1 MPHFEAVRLRVR
13 LIVAGTLLAAIAA
26 TVLPAVFPSLHVA
39 YREPGLRV
47 ALEGAASLMAAT
59 AAYIAIGRFLRA
71 RSLAPLVLGVA
82 LTFLA
87 AATFAL
93 AVLVAVTPAWD
104 QALVLVVTGNLLGGV
119 GLAIAAFVPDR
130 PVKRPGRSMGILVGT
145 GLALGVVV
153 AIAFV
158 AVAWDGAHAALREA
172 EATGSN
178 HSDHVAGLLAFQL
191 VTLAAFAAAA
201 FGFGRNA
208 LRTGDEFLGWLAL
221 ATTLG
226 AFSRLNVVLFP
237 AAGTHFIHTADVFR
251 VLFYVVLLIAAARE
265 VQGYWKTLAD
275 TAVLEERRRI
285 ARDIHDGLAQELA
298 FISRRAKRLVGRPD
312 REGAEQIAA
321 AAERA
326 LTESRRA
333 IAALTRPLDEPL
345 DEVLAQAVEE
355 VAQRTG
361 ARLELELEPGIEI
374 EGPEREALVR
384 IACEAVANA
393 ARHAHANVVRLE
405 LANGDRVRLRVVDD
419 GVGFDIADAPES
431 GGGFGLESMRGRA
444 AALGADFR
452 LRSEVGAGTTVEVEL
467 A

>member
-1 MPHFEAVRLRVR
+1 MRV
-13 LIVAGTLLAAIAA
+13 IVAGTLVAATVA
-26 TVLPAVFPSLHVA
+26 TVLPALLPSLHVA
-39 YREPGLRV
+39 HRAPGLRV

-71 RSLAPLVLGVA
+71 RSLGPLVLGVA

-93 AVLVAVTPAWD
+93 ALLVAVTPAWD
-104 QALVLVVTGNLLGGV
+104 QALVLVVTGNLVGGV
-119 GLAIAAFVPDR
+119 GLALAAFVPDR
-130 PVKRPGRSMGILVGT
+130 PVRRPGRSMAIIVGA
-145 GLALGVVV
+145 GLALAALIAV
-153 AIAFV
+153 AFV
-158 AVAWDGAHAALREA
+158 TIAWDGAAAALREA
-172 EATGSN
+172 EASGAN
-178 HSDHVAGLLAFQL
+178 RAERAFGLLGFQVL
-191 VTLAAFAAAA
+191 TLAAFAAAA
-201 FGFGRNA
+201 LGFGRTA

-226 AFSRLNVVLFP
+226 AFSRADLVLFP
-237 AAGTHFIHTADVFR
+237 AAGTHYIHLADVFR

-265 VQGYWKTLAD
+265 VHGYWQRLAD

-298 FISRRAKRLVGRPD
+298 FISRRAKRLAGRPD
-312 REGAEQIAA
+312 PDGAVQIAA

-361 ARLELELEPGIEI
+361 ARLELQLEPGIEV
-374 EGPEREALVR
+374 GAPAREALVR

-393 ARHAHANVVRLE
+393 ARHSRASVVRLE
-405 LANGDRVRLRVVDD
+405 LENGDRVRLRVVDD
-419 GVGFDIADAPES
+419 GVGFDTADAPES

>member
-1 MPHFEAVRLRVR
+1 MRLRVR
-13 LIVAGTLLAAIAA
+13 LIVAGTLLAATAA
-26 TVLPAVFPSLHVA
+26 VVLPAVIPSLHVA
-39 YREPGLRV
+39 YRAAGLRV

-71 RSLAPLVLGVA
+71 RSLGPLVLGVA
-82 LTFLA
+82 LAFLA

-93 AVLVAVTPAWD
+93 AVLVALTPAWD
-104 QALVLVVTGNLLGGV
+104 QALILVVTGNLVGGI

-130 PVKRPGRSMGILVGT
+130 PVRRPGRAMGILVSAGIV
-145 GLALGVVV
+145 LGILIAV
-153 AIAFV
+153 AFV
-158 AVAWDGAHAALREA
+158 FIAWDGAATALREA
-172 EATGSN
+172 ELTGSN
-178 HSDHVAGLLAFQL
+178 RADRSTGLLSFQMY
-191 VTLAAFAAAA
+191 TLAAFAAAA
-201 FGFGRNA
+201 FGFGRAA

-221 ATTLG
+221 ATALG
-226 AFSRLNVVLFP
+226 AYSRVSLVLFP
-237 AAGTHFIHTADVFR
+237 AAGTHYIHLADIFR

-265 VQGYWKTLAD
+265 VNGYWKTLAD

-285 ARDIHDGLAQELA
+285 ARDMHDGLAQELA
-298 FISRRAKRLVGRPD
+298 YISRRAKRLAARPD
-312 REGAEQIAA
+312 PEGAEQIAA

-361 ARLELELEPGIEI
+361 AHLQLELEPGIDVG
-374 EGPEREALVR
+374 GPAREALVR

-393 ARHAHANVVRLE
+393 ARHSRASVVRLE

-419 GVGFDIADAPES
+419 GIGFDTAQSPEG

-452 LRSEVGAGTTVEVEL
+452 LRSELGTGTTVEVEL

>member
-1 MPHFEAVRLRVR
+1 VPHFRAVRLRVR
-13 LIVAGTLLAAIAA
+13 LIVAGTLVAA
-26 TVLPAVFPSLHVA
+26 TAATLLPVIFPSLHVVHRA
-39 YREPGLRV
+39 PGLRV

-59 AAYIAIGRFLRA
+59 AAYIALGRFLRA
-71 RSLAPLVLGVA
+71 RSLGPLVLGVA

-104 QALVLVVTGNLLGGV
+104 QALVLVVTGNLVGGV
-119 GLAIAAFVPDR
+119 GLALAAFVPDR
-130 PVKRPGRSMGILVGT
+130 PVRRPARDMGIIVAA
-145 GLALGVVV
+145 GLALA
-153 AIAFV
+153 AITALAFV
-158 AVAWDGAHAALREA
+158 LFAWDGAAQALREA

-178 HSDHVAGLLAFQL
+178 RADRAAGLLSFQVL
-191 VTLAAFAAAA
+191 TLAAFAAAA
-201 FGFGRNA
+201 LGFGRTA

-226 AFSRLNVVLFP
+226 AFSRVSLILFP
-237 AAGTHFIHTADVFR
+237 AAGTHYIHLADVFR
-251 VLFYVVLLIAAARE
+251 VLFYVVLLVAAARE
-265 VQGYWKTLAD
+265 VNGYWKTLAD

-285 ARDIHDGLAQELA
+285 ARDMHDGLAQELA
-298 FISRRAKRLVGRPD
+298 YISRRAKRLAQRPSA
-312 REGAEQIAA
+312 EGAEQIAA
-321 AAERA
+321 SAERA

-361 ARLELELEPGIEI
+361 ARLELELDPGIEVA
-374 EGPEREALVR
+374 GPAREALVR

-393 ARHAHANVVRLE
+393 ARHSRASVVRLE
-405 LANGDRVRLRVVDD
+405 LANGDRVLLRVVDD
-419 GVGFDIADAPES
+419 GVGFDTAGAPES

-452 LRSEVGAGTTVEVEL
+452 LRSEVGTGTTVEVEL